1 MIEELKRL
9 GSYMVKEDE
18 REPLSMYMWPVNAK
32 GYRSINGKIVAQSAY
47 KIAHEAGIKIDED
60 IKVLL
65 VEGVKDLESDFFS
78 QEKLSPVLT
87 VFKYDTFKE
96 GFNILVRL
104 TDNYGTGHSCGI
116 HTNNQAYIDHLGK
129 HMKSSRIMV
138 NQAQAPANGG
148 AFFNGMPSTVS
159 LGCGTWGGNITTENI
174 NYKHFI
180 NVTWLSE
187 YFEPKRPSDDE
198 IFGSYLKN
206 IK

>member
-1 MIEELKRL
+1 
-9 GSYMVKEDE
+9 
-18 REPLSMYMWPVNAK
+18 MWPVNAK
-32 GYRSINGKIVAQSAY
+32 GYRSINGKIVAQSAD
-47 KIAHEAGIKIDED
+47 KIAKEALITVPEHT
-60 IKVLL
+60 KVLL
-65 VEGVKDLESDFFS
+65 VEGCEDIEKDFFS

-87 VFKYDTFKE
+87 VFKYDTFEE
-96 GFNILVRL
+96 GYHKLVRL

-116 HTNNQAYIDHLGK
+116 HTNNQAYIDHLGQN
-129 HMKSSRIMV
+129 MKSSRIMV

-180 NVTWLSE
+180 NVTWVSE
-187 YFEPKRPSDDE
+187 YFTPIRPSDDE
-198 IFGSYLKN
+198 IFGAYFKA